1 MRLVVK
7 MLNFDD
13 IKKQCKKRINEL
25 LSKPSGIIINDN
37 RRFDENSE
45 PPENYVAPKRKP
57 NQTEKWEKLK
67 SENIKKAML
76 EESIRG
82 IKEAKIDYDA
92 RNFQEQLQR
101 LDTQLRDALRWGTH
115 NVYLDDVSGNFPKHN
130 MPKPSI
136 PEGRLE
142 IISEDEI
149 TNLKISLA
157 RNEDLSK
164 L

>member
-7 MLNFDD
+7 ILNFDD
-13 IKKQCKKRINEL
+13 IRKQCEKRIREL
-25 LSKPSGIIINDN
+25 LSKPNGVIINDK

-57 NQTEKWEKLK
+57 DQNKKFK
-67 SENIKKAML
+67 KIKRDIIKEAML
-76 EESIRG
+76 EEAIRSFKKDAFAVQRSDIESING
-82 IKEAKIDYDA
+82 
-92 RNFQEQLQR
+92 FH
-101 LDTQLRDALRWGTH
+101 G
-115 NVYLDDVSGNFPKHN
+115 V
-130 MPKPSI
+130 KPSI